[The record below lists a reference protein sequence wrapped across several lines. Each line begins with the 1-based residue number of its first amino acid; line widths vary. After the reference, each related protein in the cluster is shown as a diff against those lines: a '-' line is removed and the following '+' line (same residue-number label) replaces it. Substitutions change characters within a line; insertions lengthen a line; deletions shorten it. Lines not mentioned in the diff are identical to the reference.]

1 MKINSKELKIKLQTL
16 LGKVNKE
23 PKHDILTL

>member
-23 PKHDILTL
+23 HDMAF